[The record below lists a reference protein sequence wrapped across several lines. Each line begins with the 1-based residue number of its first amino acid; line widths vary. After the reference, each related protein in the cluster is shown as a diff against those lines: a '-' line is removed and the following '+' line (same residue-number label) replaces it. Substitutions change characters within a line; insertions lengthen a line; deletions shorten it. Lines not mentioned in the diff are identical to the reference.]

1 MGPMN
6 TPTHQKRDTES
17 VYIDE
22 ALSSFFAS
30 WSTAAKWAIVPVAL
44 LVGLATLITV
54 VAAPI
59 FATIVIYIVYL
70 VVSGD

>member
-59 FATIVIYIVYL
+59 FYIVYL